1 MVFSDMFEETN
12 NLEHLFSALQHLKH
26 NKHEVVLFH
35 VADKQKE
42 LEFSFENRPYRFVD
56 LESGEEIKLQP
67 NEVREKYLEQIQSLT
82 AELKLRCAQYHI
94 DYVEADI
101 NQDYSQ
107 VLLPYLM
114 KRAKMRI

>member
-1 MVFSDMFEETN
+1 M
-12 NLEHLFSALQHLKH
+12 
-26 NKHEVVLFH
+26 
-35 VADKQKE
+35 
-42 LEFSFENRPYRFVD
+42 
-56 LESGEEIKLQP
+56 QP